1 MNTKPGFT
9 LIETLVAISILVL
22 SLASPLSIAS
32 NALKSA
38 YYARDEVTA
47 FYLAQEGLEYV
58 RAVRDQNW
66 LASPAQDW
74 LTDLDGGTGASRD
87 CVHTSCV
94 VDFPNFE
101 HTSCPGTCPA
111 LLVSD
116 NGGLYNQLSGTPSPF
131 TRTVSVTELSP
142 TEVKVT
148 VMVTWLSGQI
158 NRSFSLSENLFNWL

>member
-1 MNTKPGFT
+1 MSKKGFT

-47 FYLAQEGLEYV
+47 FYLAQEGLEYI

-66 LASPAQDW
+66 LASPANDW
-74 LTDLDGGTGASRD
+74 LTDLNGGTGASRD
-87 CVHTSCV
+87 CVTTSCV
-94 VDFPNFE
+94 VDFPNFD
-101 HTSCPGTCPA
+101 HISCSGTCPA
-111 LLVSD
+111 LLVSEG
-116 NGGLYNQLSGTPSPF
+116 GGLYNQISGTPSPY
-131 TRTVSVTELSP
+131 TRSVSITELSA

-148 VMVTWLSGQI
+148 VTVTWQSGNI